1 MRSSLR
7 AVSTSLFAAVALG
20 AGPAPVAAQS
30 AFSATVAP
38 PRTATVR
45 FRQVP
50 LATGVT
56 LQVAEAGDPDGQ
68 PVLFL
73 HGFSDSWFSWSL
85 VADRLPPGFRA
96 IMPDQRGHGGSAK
109 PACCYALA
117 DLTADAV
124 AVLDALGIERAAV
137 VGHSMGSFVAQ
148 RVATEHPARV
158 SKLALLGSAVGLRV
172 PVALELADALRSF
185 TDSLPMAFIREFQ
198 VSTVHR
204 PLPPGFLDRV
214 VSESSRM
221 PLHAWLGVSA
231 EFLADSVPRAQ
242 RIVAP
247 TLIIGGELDGP
258 FPPEHS
264 RQLHALVRG
273 SVLKVYAGT
282 GHAMQWE
289 EPDRVTADLFAFL
302 RR

>member
-1 MRSSLR
+1 MRPSLR
-7 AVSTSLFAAVALG
+7 AIATSVLATLALVAGSATL
-20 AGPAPVAAQS
+20 AAQTALS
-30 AFSATVAP
+30 ASVASPRP
-38 PRTATVR
+38 PTVR

-56 LQVAEAGDPDGQ
+56 LQVAEAGDPAGQ

-85 VADRLPPGFRA
+85 VVDRLPPGFRA
-96 IMPDQRGHGGSAK
+96 IMPDHRGHAGSAK
-109 PACCYALA
+109 PACCYTLA

-137 VGHSMGSFVAQ
+137 VGHSLGSFVAQ

-158 SKLALLGSAVGLRV
+158 SKLVLLGSAVGLRV
-172 PVALELADALRSF
+172 PGVLELVDALRSF
-185 TDSLPMAFIREFQ
+185 ADSLPMAFIREFQ
-198 VSTVHR
+198 VSTIHR

-231 EFLADSVPRAQ
+231 DFVADSVPRAH

-247 TLIIGGELDGP
+247 TLIIAGELDGP

-264 RQLHALVRG
+264 RRLHALVRG

-282 GHAMQWE
+282 GHALHWE